1 MAQTTLNE
9 MKDNRAYFF
18 ESINNLMCK
27 SETIGAKYRCQC
39 AFITITF
46 YNQNYNTLIFK
57 NTLCVID
64 SRINIVVSIEFSP
77 LSSVALTN
85 SWYQFHNGD
94 YTGILDCTL
103 GAITCS

>member
-1 MAQTTLNE
+1 
-9 MKDNRAYFF
+9 
-18 ESINNLMCK
+18 MCK

-64 SRINIVVSIEFSP
+64 SRINKLKSKSKI
-77 LSSVALTN
+77 
-85 SWYQFHNGD
+85 
-94 YTGILDCTL
+94 
-103 GAITCS
+103 